1 MGKAIVVYASETGN
15 TESVAEEVVKGL
27 EQGGLDVT
35 LKNVEESSPGELSE
49 YDLVLLASSSWGEEE
64 KELHESMVDFYEELK
79 GIDLSGKSAA
89 AFGCGDSEYMYFCG
103 AVDLLEERLEE
114 RGAKLLHNLGDGF
127 RVDGDPDQE
136 ISESAETWGK
146 NMAENFQK
154 IASS

>member
-15 TESVAEEVVKGL
+15 TESVAEEVVKGP

-79 GIDLSGKSAA
+79 GIDLSGKPAA
-89 AFGCGDSEYMYFCG
+89 AFGCGDSEYTYFCG

-127 RVDGDPDQE
+127 RVDGDLDQE
-136 ISESAETWGK
+136 VSESAETWGK

-154 IASS
+154 TLSS

>member
-27 EQGGLDVT
+27 KQGGLDVT
-35 LKNVEESSPGELSE
+35 LKNVEESSLGELSE
-49 YDLVLLASSSWGEEE
+49 YDLVLLASSSWGEDE
-64 KELHESMVDFYEELK
+64 KELHESMVDFYEELE

-103 AVDLLEERLEE
+103 AVDLMEERLEE

-127 RVDGDPDQE
+127 RVDGDLDQE
-136 ISESAETWGK
+136 VSESAETWGK

-154 IASS
+154 TLSS